1 MYCEATMSNP
11 VAAVNDHC
19 SFQTARRLV
28 IATPTHL
35 RMLEDYA
42 QADIDGLASKEQLT
56 VLKADTDA
64 WARALWRLLDL
75 ADERLER
82 ARKTF
87 RGPARPN
94 VLQDLDEEAF
104 RIDEALTALVGPAKE
119 EELTPAPRNR
129 KPAPAEK
136 TGTPQLQLSWNDGQL
151 VAWVSGH
158 DARYE
163 QESVIREY
171 LAASGGGNIE
181 WVTRGTL
188 RVPTHQRV
196 PAVAAPMAMA
206 LGWLVAQAR
215 RNFDPRFSPS
225 IRWMGL
231 AAATAV
237 SSVAQGRM
245 APQMRQ
251 SRRGSKKD
259 GLSTYSVRW
268 LPGLIEPEILNQL
281 IATVPGAAMVGQ
293 QRQEPL
299 AFTTAV
305 MGDVTNTIVRMA
317 AAQVE
322 LPAPPPEVRDRN
334 DVAESF
340 LGRLD
345 GTPFQTPDSSA
356 AEIARRVDRWSA
368 PVVGTKNPKLT
379 VQLAAPDESNA
390 WLASVLGTSSAG
402 SLEAFEVV
410 VAEASKDRAR
420 LFEHQAS
427 RLERLF
433 PALLRPGGR
442 RRGEV
447 MLSQDEAWELMTDV
461 GPVLRSAG
469 FDVRVPPL
477 SRKKATPSLRLT
489 AIEAEESVV
498 GAQQLA
504 DVRWSAMFDDVEL
517 TAAEIAKLAAQ
528 AKPLV
533 KSRGQWIELEQADL
547 AQAAAALA
555 ERSNQTKLSGADML
569 RHAMGLEGDPLGGGV
584 SIAGSGWAADLFQSL
599 GDLPEDPTTMPPGF
613 NGELRSY
620 QADALA
626 WLNFLDDAALGGCLA
641 LDMGLGKT
649 PTTLATLFANLDHGK
664 GLVIAPPAVVGNWT
678 LESRKFLPDMAVHL
692 HHGASRAKGNL
703 ERAFRKADVVVT
715 TYGTAVRDMDELA
728 KITWGKVVIDEA
740 QAIKNPTAETSQQLR
755 RLDARTRVALTGTPI
770 ENGLGDLWSIMDWA
784 NPGLVGARAPFISQ
798 LTPDKKNVS
807 AKGGE
812 EALRALNGI
821 LVYRRTKTEPDIAAE
836 LPDRIDELDH
846 CAMTPEQVGLYQA
859 VVDNL
864 VRETSGSDSGTP
876 QRKGAVLAAI
886 TALKQICNHPVNF
899 EEDDGP
905 LEGRSGKLARLNEI
919 LEAVFAADEKVL
931 IFTHFASWGE
941 RLSAYLSE
949 QNDKKIEC
957 YHGGLA
963 RGARD
968 RMIEDFQNREGAGAL
983 VLSLKAGGTGLNLTA
998 ANHVVLYDRWWNPA
1012 VEDQARDRAWR
1023 IGQTKTVIS
1032 HRLVCP
1038 GTVDER
1044 VEEVVAGKRQIA
1056 NMVLPKSSSVG
1067 DLDAEQLQVAL
1078 GIDPDLLLTDSSSA
1092 TTSDADANE
1101 IAAPEGAS
1109 S

>member
-1 MYCEATMSNP
+1 
-11 VAAVNDHC
+11 
-19 SFQTARRLV
+19 
-28 IATPTHL
+28 
-35 RMLEDYA
+35 MLEDYS
-42 QADIDGLASKEQLT
+42 QAAIDGMANPEQLA
-56 VLKADTDA
+56 VLEADTNA
-64 WARALWRLLDL
+64 WAAALWRLLDS
-75 ADERLER
+75 ADARLER
-82 ARKTF
+82 TRKTF
-87 RGPARPN
+87 RGPARAT
-94 VLQDLDEEAF
+94 VLADLDEDCF
-104 RIDEALTALVGPAKE
+104 RIDEALTALIGPAKE
-119 EELTPAPRNR
+119 EQLQPASRSR
-129 KPAPAEK
+129 KQAAPEK
-136 TGTPQLQLSWNDGQL
+136 TGTAQLQLSWNDGQL

-163 QESVIREY
+163 QEPVVREY
-171 LAASGGGNIE
+171 LEAAGGGNID
-181 WVTRGTL
+181 WQTRGTL
-188 RVPTHQRV
+188 RVPTSQRV
-196 PAVAAPMAMA
+196 PAVATPMANA

-215 RNFDPRFSPS
+215 RSHDPRIGPS

-231 AAATAV
+231 TAATAV

-251 SRRGSKKD
+251 SRRGSKK
-259 GLSTYSVRW
+259 GGASTYSVRW
-268 LPGLIEPEILNQL
+268 LPGLIDADVLKQL
-281 IATVPGAAMVGQ
+281 TDTVPGAAMVGQ

-322 LPAPPPEVRDRN
+322 LPAPPPEVRDRH
-334 DVAESF
+334 DVSESF

-345 GTPFQTPDSSA
+345 GTPFHAADSSA
-356 AEIARRVDRWSA
+356 AEIARRIDRWSA

-402 SLEAFEVV
+402 ALEAFEVV

-447 MLSQDEAWELMTDV
+447 MLSQDEAWELMTEV
-461 GPVLRSAG
+461 GPVLRGAG

-477 SRKKATPSLRLT
+477 SKKKATPSLRLT
-489 AIEAEESVV
+489 AIDAEESVV

-504 DVRWSAMFDDVEL
+504 NVRWSAMFDDVEL
-517 TAAEIAKLAAQ
+517 SAAEIAQLAAQ

-555 ERSNQTKLSGADML
+555 ERANQTKLSGADML

-599 GDLPEDPTTMPPGF
+599 GELPEDPDTTPEGF
-613 NGELRSY
+613 RGELRSY

-626 WLNFLDDAALGGCLA
+626 WMNFLDDAALGGCLA

-649 PTTLATLFANLDHGK
+649 PTTLATLFANRDNGQ
-664 GLVIAPPAVVGNWT
+664 GLVIAPPAVVGNWAA
-678 LESRKFLPDMAVHL
+678 ESKKFFPDMAVHV
-692 HHGASRAKGNL
+692 HHGASRAKGSL
-703 ERAFRKADVVVT
+703 ERAFRKADIVIT

-740 QAIKNPTAETSQQLR
+740 QAIKNPQAETSQQLR
-755 RLDARTRVALTGTPI
+755 RLEARTRVALTGTPI

-784 NPGLVGARAPFISQ
+784 NPGLVGARAPFIAQ
-798 LTPDKKNVS
+798 LTPDKKNGS
-807 AKGGE
+807 SKGGE

-859 VVDNL
+859 VLDNL

-876 QRKGAVLAAI
+876 ERKGAVLAAI

-919 LEAVFAADEKVL
+919 MDAVFAADEKML
-931 IFTHFASWGE
+931 IFTHFATWGD
-941 RLSAYLSE
+941 RLSNYLSE
-949 QNDKKIEC
+949 RTGKKIEC

-968 RMIEDFQNREGAGAL
+968 RMIEQFQSAEGAGAL

-1023 IGQTKTVIS
+1023 IGQTKTVIA

-1067 DLDAEQLQVAL
+1067 DLDAEQLQAAL
-1078 GIDPDLLLTDSSSA
+1078 GIDPELLLTADSSA
-1092 TTSDADANE
+1092 LSDGDDPDDNAEAVE
-1101 IAAPEGAS
+1101 PVGAPA
-1109 S
+1109 

>member
-1 MYCEATMSNP
+1 MDPE
-11 VAAVNDHC
+11 V
-19 SFQTARRLV
+19 
-28 IATPTHL
+28 
-35 RMLEDYA
+35 LEDYA
-42 QADIDGLASKEQLT
+42 QAAIDGRASEEQLKLLT
-56 VLKADTDA
+56 SDEAA
-64 WARALWRLLDL
+64 WVDALWRLLDK
-75 ADERLER
+75 ADARLER
-82 ARKTF
+82 ARKSF
-87 RGPARPN
+87 RGPARAL
-94 VLQDLDEEAF
+94 VLRDLDDDCFA
-104 RIDEALTALVGPAKE
+104 IDDALTALIGPAKE
-119 EELTPAPRNR
+119 EELTPLKRTGGR
-129 KPAPAEK
+129 EKPPEK
-136 TGTPQLQLSWNDGQL
+136 TGTAQLQLSWNDGQL
-151 VAWVSGH
+151 VAWMCGH

-163 QESVIREY
+163 QEPVIREH
-171 LAASGGGNIE
+171 LEAAGGGAIAWE
-181 WVTRGTL
+181 TRGTL
-188 RVPTHQRV
+188 RVPTGQRV
-196 PAVAAPMAMA
+196 PAVTTPMANA

-215 RNFDPRFSPS
+215 PHNDPRFAPS

-245 APQMRQ
+245 APQLRQ
-251 SRRGSKKD
+251 SRRGAKK
-259 GLSTYSVRW
+259 GGTSTFSVRW
-268 LPGLIEPEILNQL
+268 LPGLIDSEVL
-281 IATVPGAAMVGQ
+281 ATLVKSVPGAAMVGQ

-317 AAQVE
+317 AAQAE
-322 LPAPPPEVRDRN
+322 LPAPPPEIRDRN
-334 DVAESF
+334 DISESF

-345 GTPFQTPDSSA
+345 GSPFQAPDSAGS
-356 AEIARRVDRWSA
+356 EISRRVDRWSA

-390 WLASVLGTSSAG
+390 WLASVLGTSAAG
-402 SLEAFEVV
+402 NLEPFEIV
-410 VAEASKDRAR
+410 VAEASKDRSR

-461 GPVLRSAG
+461 GPVLRAAG

-489 AIEAEESVV
+489 AVDAEESVV

-504 DVRWSAMFDDVEL
+504 NVRWSAMFDDVEL
-517 TAAEIAKLAAQ
+517 SAAEISKLAAQ

-533 KSRGQWIELEQADL
+533 KSRGQWIELDQADL
-547 AQAAAALA
+547 AEAAAALA
-555 ERSNQTKLSGADML
+555 ERADQTKLSGADML

-584 SIAGSGWAADLFQSL
+584 SISGSGWAADLFASL
-599 GDLPEDPTTMPPGF
+599 SDLPDDPDTTPDGF
-613 NGELRSY
+613 RGELRSY
-620 QADALA
+620 QADALS

-649 PTTLATLFANLDHGK
+649 PTTLAALFANLDHGP
-664 GLVIAPPAVVGNWT
+664 GLVIAPPAVVGNWAA
-678 LESRKFLPDMAVHL
+678 ESRKFLPDMAVHM

-703 ERAFRKADVVVT
+703 ERAFRKADVVIT
-715 TYGTAVRDMDELA
+715 TYGTAVRDMDELS
-728 KITWGKVVIDEA
+728 KISWGKVVIDEA
-740 QAIKNPTAETSQQLR
+740 QAIKNPQAETSQQLR
-755 RLDARTRVALTGTPI
+755 RLEARTRVALTGTPI

-784 NPGLVGARAPFISQ
+784 NPGLVGARAPFIAQ
-798 LTPDKKNVS
+798 LTPDRKNGTS
-807 AKGGE
+807 GGE

-859 VVDNL
+859 VVDKL
-864 VRETSGSDSGTP
+864 LLETSGSDSGTP

-899 EEDDGP
+899 EDDGGE
-905 LEGRSGKLARLNEI
+905 LEGRSGKLARLEEI
-919 LEAVFAADEKVL
+919 MGSVFAADEKML

-941 RLSAYLSE
+941 RLAEHLT
-949 QNDKKIEC
+949 DKTGKKIEC

-968 RMIEDFQNREGAGAL
+968 RMVDDFQKSDGAGAL

-1023 IGQTKTVIS
+1023 IGQTKTVIA

-1078 GIDPDLLLTDSSSA
+1078 GIDPELLLTDTPSEP
-1092 TTSDADANE
+1092 DANDDSSQAIE
-1101 IAAPEGAS
+1101 SEGVMA
-1109 S
+1109 